1 MAEYKVNIQKLKSFL
16 PTTMKYQREIRDK
29 IPYTIMT
36 RKIKYLVINLTNEVK
51 DLYSEN
57 YTPLKEIKTQTNR
70 SLYRVHGL
78 ERLTSL
84 KCPYFLKQS
93 IDLMRSVS
101 KYR

>member
-1 MAEYKVNIQKLKSFL
+1 MNYKKRKLRKQFHLQMHQK
-16 PTTMKYQREIRDK
+16 RNK
-29 IPYTIMT
+29 IP
-36 RKIKYLVINLTNEVK
+36 RNKCNQGGKNP
-51 DLYSEN
+51 YSEN